1 MKLRDFGIQDG
12 ISEVIATT
20 ISPTGKPN
28 AAPIGIIS
36 DKKICAR
43 IYPDTHTYS
52 NIQAT
57 KKLVANV
64 VSDPLVFVLSAL
76 GDLDEKELYIVDEIP
91 VLRCADAWVS
101 FECEKDEQ
109 DDTLIYLHPIKGK
122 VLRKRIWTIR
132 RSTNAIIEATIHA
145 TRYLA
150 TKDEKYLKW
159 IAHYEEIVKKCGSMR
174 EKEAMKKLKG
184 FLRGRYKKL

>member
-1 MKLRDFGIQDG
+1 MIKLRDFGIQEG

-20 ISPTGKPN
+20 ISKEGEPN

-52 NIQAT
+52 NIHTT

-64 VSDPLVFVLSAL
+64 VSDPLLFVLSAL
-76 GDLDEKELYIVDEIP
+76 GDLDEREFYIVDRMP

-101 FECEKDEQ
+101 FECAEDEQ
-109 DDTLIYLHPIKGK
+109 DDTLIHLHPTKGK
-122 VLRKRIWTIR
+122 VLRKRAWTIR
-132 RSTNAIIEATIHA
+132 RGTNAAIEATIHT

-150 TKDEKYLKW
+150 TKDEKYLGW
-159 IAHYEEIVKKCGSMR
+159 IAHYEEIVKKCGGER
-174 EKEAMKKLKG
+174 EKEAMRR
-184 FLRGRYKKL
+184 LREVIK